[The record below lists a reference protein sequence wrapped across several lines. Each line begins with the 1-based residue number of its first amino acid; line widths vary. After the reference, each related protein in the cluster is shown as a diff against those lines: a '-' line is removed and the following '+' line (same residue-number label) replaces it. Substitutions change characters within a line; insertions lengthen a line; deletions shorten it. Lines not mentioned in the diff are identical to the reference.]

1 MKGTS
6 MVHILVTH
14 TLIVKIYFLPSRSN
28 INPNI
33 KHEKIK
39 ENSVRGS
46 ISSSRNMRFIDSI
59 MNITKSQTQHTSNV
73 IGVTFFFNSNLN
85 RLGKHLLGA
94 VFFFLVPLGVPS
106 SSKLTSRIELKLES
120 SREFVEAEAIFMRL
134 CGTGALRCVGWS

>member
-59 MNITKSQTQHTSNV
+59 MNITKS
-73 IGVTFFFNSNLN
+73 
-85 RLGKHLLGA
+85 
-94 VFFFLVPLGVPS
+94 
-106 SSKLTSRIELKLES
+106 
-120 SREFVEAEAIFMRL
+120 
-134 CGTGALRCVGWS
+134 